1 MIGVISRFAKV
12 WILRSKQVVRK
23 QNDDVGFEAPDLLLY
38 PAVVVHAAW
47 PLVIERERRAFKYM
61 IANQIYVLGIKIGL
75 ESLVKTKSVRI
86 PQEHHLC
93 RSREHDLVAICKSFW
108 IEFFT

>member
-1 MIGVISRFAKV
+1 MVGVISRFAKV

-23 QNDDVGFEAPDLLLY
+23 QDDEVGFETPDLLLY
-38 PAVVVHAAW
+38 PAVVVHAGR
-47 PLVIERERRAFKYM
+47 PLVIERERRAFEYM
-61 IANQIYVLGIKIGL
+61 VANQIYVLGVKIRL

-86 PQEHHLC
+86 PQEHDLC
-93 RSREHDLVAICKSFW
+93 RSRKHDLVAICKSFW